1 MNTKIFNS
9 LVLAICGILFCIIL
23 ADINGKWSGIVNYN
37 GSKIPVS
44 FSFKSDNGTLTGTSE
59 TPLGSTEIREGKVDK
74 GIINFKT
81 DLNGQPAIYTGRT
94 FADSIN
100 LKISYQGGEY
110 ITTLRRSNSQ

>member
-44 FSFKSDNGTLTGTSE
+44 FSFKTDYGKLTGTSE
-59 TPLGSTEIREGKVDK
+59 TPLGTTEIKEGKVDK
-74 GIINFKT
+74 DIINFT
-81 DLNGQPAIYTGRT
+81 VDLNGQPAVYTGRT
-94 FADSIN
+94 YADSIN
-100 LKISYQGGEY
+100 LKISYQGGEFL
-110 ITTLRRSNSQ
+110 TTLKRSNSQ